1 MTDQR
6 GVIIAAV
13 RPEHLRPGEK
23 QVQRPW
29 GASGQRGGGLARAR
43 FVPCEGG
50 NDREGGGGHILQGCS
65 GHAWGAV

>member
-6 GVIIAAV
+6 RVIIAAE
-13 RPEHLRPGEK
+13 RPEHLRPGEN

-29 GASGQRGGGLARAR
+29 DASGQWGGGLARAK
-43 FVPCEGG
+43 FVTGEGG
-50 NDREGGGGHILQGCS
+50 NDREGGGGHILQGCL